1 MVRTGGDLVERFVH
15 YEVANGDS
23 EFYGGTNVLVFEPGV
38 KSQSFTIAAKQ
49 DNIPEVTGR
58 VAQSL
63 KCLATDACLTANP
76 GVASSIPARSHT
88 FMEIDH
94 EIISTVILLPSTE
107 SFKKD
112 CCQLQSKVCARSTD

>member
-49 DNIPEVTGR
+49 DNIPEVTEY
-58 VAQSL
+58 
-63 KCLATDACLTANP
+63 TAM
-76 GVASSIPARSHT
+76 SIQWHT
-88 FMEIDH
+88 
-94 EIISTVILLPSTE
+94 SVV
-107 SFKKD
+107 
-112 CCQLQSKVCARSTD
+112 CC